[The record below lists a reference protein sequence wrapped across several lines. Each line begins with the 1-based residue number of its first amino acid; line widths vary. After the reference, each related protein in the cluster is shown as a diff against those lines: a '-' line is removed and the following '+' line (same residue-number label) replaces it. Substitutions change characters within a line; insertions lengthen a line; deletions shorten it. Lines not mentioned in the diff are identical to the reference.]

1 MMGKMMG
8 KKGITFASAK
18 ALREPGMH
26 PDGDVPG
33 LYLRVAPGGSK
44 SWILRTVIQGRRRD
58 IGLGGFAVVP
68 IADARAQAREYR
80 AMARRGGDP
89 LAERRKASVP
99 TFKDAAARVHRE
111 QIVPTSRNG
120 KHKDQWLTTLEH
132 YVHPVIG
139 EMNVDAVSSAD
150 VLRVLSKLWI
160 EKPETA
166 RRVKQRMQTVFA
178 WARQAGYR
186 DAANPVDDVAT
197 ALPRQRE
204 KTQHFAALNWQDVP
218 AFWQDLQNQ
227 EGVAAKAL
235 SFLILN
241 AARTGEVI
249 GARWEEIDF
258 DTAVWT
264 IPASRMKTGIEHR
277 KPLPTAALVI
287 LNEMKER
294 GGSYIFP
301 GQRNDRPLS
310 NMAMLTLLKRM
321 QRSDMTV
328 HGFRTSFRV
337 WAAEQTDTPRE
348 IAEMC
353 LAHDISSDVERAYS
367 RTDYF
372 QKRSKLMVKWAAWCM
387 AARGAQ

>member
-1 MMGKMMG
+1 
-8 KKGITFASAK
+8 
-18 ALREPGMH
+18 
-26 PDGDVPG
+26 
-33 LYLRVAPGGSK
+33 
-44 SWILRTVIQGRRRD
+44 
-58 IGLGGFAVVP
+58 
-68 IADARAQAREYR
+68 
-80 AMARRGGDP
+80 MARRGGDP